1 MRRAREFDRAKYRD
15 NPKAIAEYLNA
26 ALSTEDPFLITRA
39 IRTMVHAQG
48 MTRFSRKAGIH
59 RDATGR
65 WRDPR
70 SAARYAHVVSHEE
83 WSRVDLLP
91 SRGIG
96 GGLPVQNAKVK

>member
-59 RDATGR
+59 RDSLTKTFAAEESPAFDTILKLVFALDIQLAAT
-65 WRDPR
+65 
-70 SAARYAHVVSHEE
+70 
-83 WSRVDLLP
+83 P
-91 SRGIG
+91 SEG
-96 GGLPVQNAKVK
+96 PKAKATSP